1 MSTIDEEED
10 DEKYQIQ
17 SQGNLQKRISVS
29 NMKNDTFEYDN
40 LQR

>member
-10 DEKYQIQ
+10 EESNQIS
-17 SQGNLQKRISVS
+17 SQGNKHKRISLS
-29 NMKNDTFEYDN
+29 NIKSDTFEYDN

>member
-10 DEKYQIQ
+10 EESNQIP
-17 SQGNLQKRISVS
+17 SQGNYHKRISLG
-29 NMKNDTFEYDN
+29 NIKNDTFEYDN